1 MMIKCNTYAWV
12 ATKKD
17 ENKVYFLK
25 VSDSKEF
32 LKQHPSELA
41 ESFIARK
48 YKVRIVSFKKYIK
61 K

>member
-17 ENKVYFLK
+17 DDKVYFLK
-25 VSDSKEF
+25 TSDNKEF
-32 LKQHPSELA
+32 LKKHPSELA
-41 ESFIARK
+41 PGFTERK